1 MEPLS
6 VVLIAKALDG
16 LAMRAS
22 AISQNVANANSAT
35 YRPLRVDFEARLRA
49 AAEQGPDAVRALQH
63 QFTQLPPIESGAEMR
78 LDLELASASETALRY
93 GALVEVLGR
102 QMVLTRLSVTGGR

>member
-1 MEPLS
+1 MEQLS
-6 VVLIAKALDG
+6 AVLVAKALDG

-22 AISQNVANANSAT
+22 AISQNVANANSAS
-35 YRPLRVDFEARLRA
+35 YRPLRVDFEGSLRK
-49 AAEQGPDAVRALQH
+49 AAEQGPGAVRALRH
-63 QFTQLPPIESGAEMR
+63 EFTQMPVEPGGELR

-102 QMVLTRLSVTGGR
+102 QMALTRLSVTGGR